1 VIDQSPRHWIPE
13 GVARP
18 KRRTDLRR
26 GETVKICLGG
36 VWLTYSKKKKNKKK
50 KIISGS
56 QKKKK
61 KRSIWGVPIIS
72 VTK

>member
-36 VWLTYSKKKKNKKK
+36 VWLTYSKKKIKKIKNKLYLDLKK
-50 KIISGS
+50 KDLSGVCQLYQS
-56 QKKKK
+56 PSK
-61 KRSIWGVPIIS
+61 
-72 VTK
+72 